1 MKRRFRSCGS
11 RIKQIRNMAD
21 EIAEAAQDPYRDR
34 PDIDPDEWMYILA
47 NPWNEIGEY
56 TPVLASIT

>member
-1 MKRRFRSCGS
+1 
-11 RIKQIRNMAD
+11 MAD